1 LNLVKYERLKVIY
14 NDPQDEEKQK
24 RIQVEQIK
32 YLSRSMYNLQN
43 QMSRFKSSFKT
54 QETKQLNP
62 LLKRVIHTMRQVIKT
77 IHSFAETY
85 PYRPSNDKITEKL
98 CAHFYK
104 QLQLSIEN
112 YTDCILESTKY
123 KYFNL
128 SIYVFC
134 FNLTKRNY
142 FKVWLTI

>member
-1 LNLVKYERLKVIY
+1 MNLVKYERLKVIY

-77 IHSFAETY
+77 IQSFAETY
-85 PYRPSNDKITEKL
+85 PYRPSNDKITEKT
-98 CAHFYK
+98 CKKA
-104 QLQLSIEN
+104 
-112 YTDCILESTKY
+112 LEGP
-123 KYFNL
+123 
-128 SIYVFC
+128 
-134 FNLTKRNY
+134 
-142 FKVWLTI
+142 